1 MADALC
7 PALKRRGKNV
17 WVDLTDIPPAADWRE
32 RVRQGIEASKA
43 FVYVISPDAAR
54 SAECTRECQEAVQMH
69 KRLVP
74 VLYRAVEP
82 EEIPRELRA
91 PNWVPLDEGEQFERQ
106 LDTLVY
112 ALEADLDW
120 RDAHARLAVRA
131 HEWQLADRDR
141 SYLLRGSDLREAQA
155 WLADADRHR
164 EAPTE
169 LQSEYVEGSGHAAAR
184 RRRVAISGGLL
195 VVAALAVLILVAL
208 AGQEKASKQSE
219 IARSRQLAAAAR
231 ERIGADPELSLLAG
245 EGGRASKP
253 DRGRRR
259 GSQARAGAAAA
270 GTHAHACRRHPRP
283 RQRSPPTAATCCRS
297 PRIAWRASGIC
308 APGNSWRS

>member
-1 MADALC
+1 MAAKANNHESTVPGAPPIPEAGRHDAFISYAREDKAFVADALC
-7 PALKRRGKNV
+7 PALKRRGKNM

-32 RVRQGIEASKA
+32 RVQQGIEASKA

-54 SAECTRECQEAVQMH
+54 SAECTRECQEAVRMH

-82 EEIPRELRA
+82 EGIPLELQA

-141 SYLLRGSDLREAQA
+141 SY
-155 WLADADRHR
+155 
-164 EAPTE
+164 
-169 LQSEYVEGSGHAAAR
+169 
-184 RRRVAISGGLL
+184 
-195 VVAALAVLILVAL
+195 
-208 AGQEKASKQSE
+208 
-219 IARSRQLAAAAR
+219 
-231 ERIGADPELSLLAG
+231 
-245 EGGRASKP
+245 
-253 DRGRRR
+253 
-259 GSQARAGAAAA
+259 
-270 GTHAHACRRHPRP
+270 
-283 RQRSPPTAATCCRS
+283 
-297 PRIAWRASGIC
+297 
-308 APGNSWRS
+308 